1 MVVCAFEPANLP
13 KNARMT
19 CPGFEV
25 VEVKNAPLKCFDT
38 ASVGLHMVGIFLH

>member
-1 MVVCAFEPANLP
+1 MVVCTFESANLP

-25 VEVKNAPLKCFDT
+25 VEIKNAPLKCSDT
-38 ASVGLHMVGIFLH
+38 ASVGLRMVGIFLY